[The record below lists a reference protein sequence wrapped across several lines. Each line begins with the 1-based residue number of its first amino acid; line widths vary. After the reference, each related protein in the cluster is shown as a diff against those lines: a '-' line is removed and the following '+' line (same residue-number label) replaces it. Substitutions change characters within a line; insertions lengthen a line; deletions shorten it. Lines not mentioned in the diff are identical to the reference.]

1 MNLSK
6 HLTLSE
12 VIDSPM
18 AKRLGI
24 SNEPT
29 PEHLENLKKIAE
41 HIFEPIRNHFGVPI
55 YISSGYRSAALNK
68 AIKGSSKT
76 SQHLEGEALDLDQ
89 QGKGNGLT
97 NKQVF
102 DFIKDNLNF
111 TQLIFEMGSATEPDW
126 VHVGYDEK
134 RLTKQVLR
142 ATRLNG
148 KSVYKPF

>member
-1 MNLSK
+1 
-6 HLTLSE
+6 
-12 VIDSPM
+12 M